1 MSTKSSLIRT
11 GRKVRG
17 ISPIIATIIL
27 IVITVVAGG
36 FIYAY
41 VSGMLHSGSTTNVAD
56 IQDISI
62 VPSGTTSGT
71 LYVQIQNGGA
81 VEIQNVT
88 VVSFNG
94 AGTLIKPMQSSI
106 SIAPGQSGYVSFQ
119 LSSTNGMP
127 TSGFVA
133 GQTYSVVLSVSF
145 ANNANQLITTTAT
158 VASGSTS

>member
-1 MSTKSSLIRT
+1 MSAKSSLIRT

-56 IQDISI
+56 VQSVSL
-62 VPSGTTSGT
+62 VPNAKGTNGT
-71 LYVQIQNGGA
+71 LYVSIQNGGA
-81 VEIQNVT
+81 VEIANVS

-94 AGTLIKPMQSSI
+94 ATPIKPIPPSTV
-106 SIAPGQSGYVSFQ
+106 SIAPGQTNYETFP
-119 LSSTNGMP
+119 LNSSYITIPTN
-127 TSGFVA
+127 GFVA
-133 GQTYSVVLSVSF
+133 GQTYSLVLSVTF
-145 ANNANQLITTTAT
+145 ANKASQLITTTVT
-158 VASGSTS
+158 VSAS